1 MISKIKNVIK
11 NRIKNA
17 PVKNIILME
26 STPDFSDNTKAVYDE
41 LIKRGVNKKY
51 KIVWVV
57 NPSFK
62 IDKKDKNVEFLPYD
76 KEKYNRKLSYYN
88 IVAKCKI
95 CCNQFLTSQ
104 KEGQFSIYLSHG
116 TAIKSVKNYYNV
128 PNSIDCCLSAGE
140 GVKELMAYEFN
151 YDVNKMV
158 ALGFPRNDVLCQNL
172 KLPQGL
178 FDNKYDKVIVWYPT
192 FRQHKGAGKATA
204 SQNALPIINDVD
216 KAKQLNEVAKQKNVL
231 IVLKPHFAQDVSYIK
246 DLSLSNILFIDD
258 SFFAKNKI
266 SSYEF
271 VGGCDALITDY
282 SSIYY
287 DYTLCDRPIALIW
300 EDIEEYKKKPG
311 LVDGYEYLTQGAE
324 KVYTI
329 DELKGFIGRVAN
341 GEDLLKT
348 ERRFIRDLTNY
359 SSDGKSSKRVVD
371 YLLEKIN
378 YRG

>member
-1 MISKIKNVIK
+1 MISKIKNAIK

-17 PVKNIILME
+17 PAKNIILME

-76 KEKYNRKLSYYN
+76 KEKRNRKLSYYN
-88 IVAKCKI
+88 LVAKCKI

-116 TAIKSVKNYYNV
+116 TGIKSIKNYYNV
-128 PNSIDCCLSAGE
+128 PNNIDCCLSAGE

-192 FRQHKGAGKATA
+192 FRQHKGAGKVTA

-300 EDIEEYKKKPG
+300 EDVEEYKKKPG
-311 LVDGYEYLTQGAE
+311 LVDGYEYLTQGGE
-324 KVYTI
+324 KIYTI
-329 DELKGFIGRVAN
+329 DELKGFIERVAN

-359 SSDGKSSKRVVD
+359 SNDGKSSKRVVD